1 MTFQNEKKTFL
12 EKSDVSKKGSIDTK
26 ALPIINTINQLED
39 YYTTS
44 SCSGRVYFW
53 KGDGKKNNT
62 EWINVSHDLIT
73 QEFFNIDTDGLIW
86 LRYEG
91 FIIHIACKDL
101 EKANELLKLVQS
113 IYKKSSILTIS
124 NKIIIEIRDSQFIEM
139 PYKNNE
145 LLFSGSL
152 EWLKDTI
159 NEKLQQNWD
168 KINKLNKKI
177 KNLALSSCTNN
188 NC

>member
-1 MTFQNEKKTFL
+1 MTFENEKKTFL
-12 EKSDVSKKGSIDTK
+12 AKSDLSKKGSIDTK
-26 ALPIINTINQLED
+26 ALPIINTINELED

-53 KGDGKKNNT
+53 QGDGKKNNT

-73 QEFFNIDTDGLIW
+73 EDFFDIETDDLTW

-91 FIIHIACKDL
+91 FIIHIACRNI
-101 EKANELLKLVQS
+101 EKANEFLKLVQS

-139 PYKNNE
+139 PFKYNE
-145 LLFSGSL
+145 PLFSGDIN
-152 EWLKDTI
+152 WLKDTI
-159 NEKLQQNWD
+159 NSKFKQNWD
-168 KINKLNKKI
+168 KIETLRQKLIIKNKK
-177 KNLALSSCTNN
+177 
-188 NC
+188 